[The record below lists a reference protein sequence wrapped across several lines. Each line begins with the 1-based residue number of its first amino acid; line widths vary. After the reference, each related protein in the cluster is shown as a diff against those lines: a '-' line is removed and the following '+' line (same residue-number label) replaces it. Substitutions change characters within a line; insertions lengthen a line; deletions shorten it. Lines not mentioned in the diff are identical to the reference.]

1 MSQLFRDEV
10 MQAKSAQ
17 YLGTIRIGRNPRFAV
32 VALVAVMLAMS
43 LVSFAV
49 WAEVTRKAKLP
60 GLLMPTLG
68 TLNLTTPQAGTVLA
82 VKAKEGDVVQAGQ
95 VLVVV
100 STDRATAQGD
110 TAALVAIS
118 LRQRRATLESE
129 RNLAEVQS
137 RQRQQALSDRLR
149 STTSERA
156 QAEGEI
162 EALQHRLQLSAKSVD
177 RYNELARSGF
187 VADIKAQE
195 QQEAAIDL
203 GTRDRNA
210 RSSLTVLERD
220 AQSIRAEQAANA
232 SALQTQLAQIDRSL
246 ATLDQEGTENSARG
260 QLVIT
265 APQAGMVT
273 ALTLHAG
280 QAVQP
285 GQTLATVV
293 PQASAGEASR
303 LEAHLFAP
311 SRTAGFV
318 QPGQAVW
325 LRYAAYP
332 YQKFGMAQGHI
343 DSVSRTPINPQ
354 DLPPG
359 QAVALQQAAQSNEP
373 LYRVTVTLDSQ
384 GIQTY
389 GQAQPLKPGM
399 ALEADVLQDRR
410 AVWEWVLEPV
420 MAAAI
425 SAESLKAKPAKIGTR
440 EQ

>member
-118 LRQRRATLESE
+118 LKQRRATLESE

-149 STTSERA
+149 STASERA

-210 RSSLTVLERD
+210 RRSLTVLERD

-293 PQASAGEASR
+293 PQASVGEASR

-373 LYRVTVTLDSQ
+373 LYRVTVALDSQ

-399 ALEADVLQDRR
+399 ALEADVVQDRR

-420 MAAAI
+420 LAAT
-425 SAESLKAKPAKIGTR
+425 STPKPFNEKTKPIRGF
-440 EQ
+440 E

>member
-82 VKAKEGDVVQAGQ
+82 VKAKEGDVVQAGH
-95 VLVVV
+95 VLVVI

-110 TAALVAIS
+110 TAALIAHS
-118 LRQRRATLESE
+118 LQQRRATLESE

-149 STTSERA
+149 SISSERA

-210 RSSLTVLERD
+210 RRSLTVLERD
-220 AQSIRAEQAANA
+220 AQSIRAEQTANA

-373 LYRVTVTLDSQ
+373 LYRVTVALDSQ

-420 MAAAI
+420 LAASGAVKVLGGAPK
-425 SAESLKAKPAKIGTR
+425 SAK
-440 EQ
+440 

>member
-32 VALVAVMLAMS
+32 VALIAVLLALS

-110 TAALVAIS
+110 TAALIAQS

-149 STTSERA
+149 SIASERA

-210 RSSLTVLERD
+210 RRSLTVLERD
-220 AQSIRAEQAANA
+220 AQSISAEQAANA

-373 LYRVTVTLDSQ
+373 LYRVTVALDSQ

-420 MAAAI
+420 MAASGAVKVLGGDPK
-425 SAESLKAKPAKIGTR
+425 SVK
-440 EQ
+440 

>member
-118 LRQRRATLESE
+118 LKQRRATLESE

-149 STTSERA
+149 STASERA

-210 RSSLTVLERD
+210 RRSLTVLERD

-359 QAVALQQAAQSNEP
+359 QTVALQQAAQSNEP
-373 LYRVTVTLDSQ
+373 LYRVTVVLDSQ
-384 GIQTY
+384 GVQIY
-389 GQAQPLKPGM
+389 GQAQSLKPGM

-420 MAAAI
+420 IAASITAQT
-425 SAESLKAKPAKIGTR
+425 SRAKLTKINIDK
-440 EQ
+440 

>member
-82 VKAKEGDVVQAGQ
+82 VKAKEGDVVLAGQ

-118 LRQRRATLESE
+118 LQQRRATLQSE

-149 STTSERA
+149 STATERA

-210 RSSLTVLERD
+210 RRSLTVLERD

-293 PQASAGEASR
+293 PQTSIGEASR

-311 SRTAGFV
+311 SRTVGFV

-373 LYRVTVTLDSQ
+373 LYRVTVALDSQ

-420 MAAAI
+420 MAASGAVKVLGA
-425 SAESLKAKPAKIGTR
+425 SHNVSDQKR
-440 EQ
+440 

>member
-17 YLGTIRIGRNPRFAV
+17 YLGTIRIGRNPRFAA
-32 VALVAVMLAMS
+32 VALIAMLLALS

-68 TLNLTTPQAGTVLA
+68 TLNLTTPQAGTVLG
-82 VKAKEGDVVQAGQ
+82 VKAKEGDLVQEGQ

-100 STDRATAQGD
+100 GTDRATAQGD
-110 TAALVAIS
+110 TSALIA
-118 LRQRRATLESE
+118 LNLQQRRSTLESE
-129 RNLAEVQS
+129 RGLAEVQS

-149 STTSERA
+149 SIASERA

-162 EALQHRLQLSAKSVD
+162 EALQQRLQLAAKSVD
-177 RYNELARSGF
+177 RYTELARSGF

-210 RSSLTVLERD
+210 RRSLTVLERD
-220 AQSIRAEQAANA
+220 AQSIRAEQLANA

-246 ATLDQEGTENSARG
+246 ATLNQEGTENSARG

-285 GQTLATVV
+285 GQTLATLV
-293 PQASAGEASR
+293 PQAAAGEASR

-325 LRYAAYP
+325 VRYAAYP

-359 QAVALQQAAQSNEP
+359 QALALQQAAQSNEP
-373 LYRVTVTLDSQ
+373 LYRVTVALDRQ

-389 GQAQPLKPGM
+389 GQSQPLKPGM

-420 MAAAI
+420 LAASGAMKV
-425 SAESLKAKPAKIGTR
+425 LGGDPKPAK
-440 EQ
+440 

>member
-110 TAALVAIS
+110 TAMLVAIS
-118 LRQRRATLESE
+118 LKQRRATLESE

-149 STTSERA
+149 STATERA

-210 RSSLTVLERD
+210 RRSLTVLERD

-373 LYRVTVTLDSQ
+373 LYRVTVSLDSQ

-420 MAAAI
+420 MAASGAVKVLGARHNL
-425 SAESLKAKPAKIGTR
+425 SGQSR
-440 EQ
+440 